1 LVAPSGTTSDVI
13 EDTCFDCAPVLSAV
27 YLADHIKQPIGATT
41 MINAPEG
48 AKEAVQELVTSIA
61 LVTDNWAEST
71 AGKSAAFKKAATLSA
86 LTNALVMLSMYYQV
100 PAEVVLQ
107 SVAATLDVNGA
118 FDDDDDTVH

>member
-1 LVAPSGTTSDVI
+1 
-13 EDTCFDCAPVLSAV
+13 
-27 YLADHIKQPIGATT
+27 

-48 AKEAVQELVTSIA
+48 AKEAVQELVKSIA
-61 LVTDNWAEST
+61 QATDNWSENTSD
-71 AGKSAAFKKAATLSA
+71 KSAAFKKAAVLSA
-86 LTNALVMLSMYYQV
+86 LTNALVLLSMYYQV

>member
-1 LVAPSGTTSDVI
+1 
-13 EDTCFDCAPVLSAV
+13 
-27 YLADHIKQPIGATT
+27 

-61 LVTDNWAEST
+61 LVTDNWAEGT
-71 AGKSAAFKKAATLSA
+71 VGKSAAFKKAATLSA

>member
-1 LVAPSGTTSDVI
+1 
-13 EDTCFDCAPVLSAV
+13 
-27 YLADHIKQPIGATT
+27 

-61 LVTDNWAEST
+61 LATDNWSENTSD
-71 AGKSAAFKKAATLSA
+71 KSAAFKKAAVLSA
-86 LTNALVMLSMYYQV
+86 LTNALVLLSMYYQV

>member
-1 LVAPSGTTSDVI
+1 
-13 EDTCFDCAPVLSAV
+13 
-27 YLADHIKQPIGATT
+27 